1 MRAAHDA
8 GDLDQAVAVANGE
21 AQAAFDDPR
30 VY

>member
-1 MRAAHDA
+1 MRGARHA
-8 GDLDQAVAVANGE
+8 GDLDHAVAVANSE